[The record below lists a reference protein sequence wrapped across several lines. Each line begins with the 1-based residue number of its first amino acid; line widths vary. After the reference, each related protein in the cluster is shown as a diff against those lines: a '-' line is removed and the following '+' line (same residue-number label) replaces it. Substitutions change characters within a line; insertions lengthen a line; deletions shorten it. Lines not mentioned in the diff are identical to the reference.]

1 MKIVMIGNILIKIV
15 FMICVTI
22 FLIVF
27 NNTSLLWWF
36 LLAPFLGYSYE
47 TKKGGA
53 E

>member
-1 MKIVMIGNILIKIV
+1 MKVVMIGNILIKTV
-15 FMICVTI
+15 FMICITI
-22 FLIVF
+22 LSVVF

-47 TKKGGA
+47 TKKGST